1 MSPNTGIQTYSEDN
15 GLRIQ
20 AFYLCI
26 SIQFIEVADPKGQI
40 GIGTELHSLSFFQ
53 AHKQC
58 VDILF
63 DGPFLQKSGK
73 RMGRFFKRLNIGD
86 CTNGIILLLEPLIV
100 DDLGNTHNNAT
111 WIEVVVES
119 FALTQEFRRE
129 K

>member
-20 AFYLCI
+20 TFYLCI
-26 SIQFIEVADPKGQI
+26 SIQFIEVADSKGQI
-40 GIGTELHSLSFFQ
+40 GIGKELHGLSFFQ

-73 RMGRFFKRLNIGD
+73 RMGRLFKRLNIGD

-111 WIEVVVES
+111 RIEVVVES